1 VIAPRHLFG
10 SGPGRPNSLSIEI
23 RSVTTLWRTGES
35 VRTVEL
41 VAKALYDSLERDN
54 DTAVLSGWEF
64 GEPITI
70 DGRFNLRA

>member
-1 VIAPRHLFG
+1 
-10 SGPGRPNSLSIEI
+10 
-23 RSVTTLWRTGES
+23 
-35 VRTVEL
+35 
-41 VAKALYDSLERDN
+41 LERDN